1 MRRIKEIVAPTA
13 RLIFQ
18 YVMDIPW
25 KRIGIHILT
34 HIEKY
39 QLIVIGFFALLWNFY
54 NDSNWPEPLIA
65 LLTVI
70 FAAIA
75 LKKIILKGNVDEEL
89 EKIIAR
95 SHPINDWHSN
105 EQFTENEHVAVYR
118 RDPAI
123 VITLYHEP
131 INSDFKEE
139 WLNKLF
145 PDPKASSHR
154 VSIQYSGGELFS
166 KVILLVDGGRVY
178 LPLPKSLVNLETT
191 QFDLA
196 ICQILNGQTGYD
208 TAYYF
213 KRTNINLDREL
224 LEKKA

>member
-1 MRRIKEIVAPTA
+1 MERIKQLFINLLT
-13 RLIFQ
+13 RFRGIQ
-18 YVMDIPW
+18 W
-25 KRIGIHILT
+25 KRVGIHILT

-39 QLIVIGFFALLWNFY
+39 QLIVIGFLALLWNIY
-54 NDSNWPEPLIA
+54 SDKDWPEPLIA

-75 LKKIILKGNVDEEL
+75 LKKYIVKGNVDEEL
-89 EKIIAR
+89 EKIISR
-95 SHPINDWHSN
+95 SHPINDWYSN
-105 EQFTENEHVAVYR
+105 EQYSENEHIAVYR
-118 RDPAI
+118 KDPSI

-131 INSDFKEE
+131 INDDFKEK

-154 VSIQYSGGELFS
+154 VSVSYNGGELFY

-178 LPLPKSLVNLETT
+178 LPLPKYPDTLETT

-196 ICQILNGQTGYD
+196 LCQILNGQTGYD

-213 KRTNINLDREL
+213 KRTNMMLNKEK
-224 LEKKA
+224 LEKNA